1 MRLFI
6 ALPLSG
12 GARRALLDVQQD
24 MRNQGV
30 RANFSRAENLHLT
43 LAFLGEL
50 EGEAV
55 RAAQEAV
62 LSLKGEAF
70 SLTLDRT
77 GSFGGLYWASLRES
91 KPLEAL
97 AAQVRRALDQ
107 RGLNYDRK
115 PFRAHVT
122 LARQV
127 RAAGPFRIVL
137 PPVET
142 AAERVVLMQS
152 SRVDGKLTYTP
163 LAERR
168 LNG

>member
-6 ALPLSG
+6 ALPLSEDVC
-12 GARRALLDVQQD
+12 RTLSDVQRE
-24 MRNQGV
+24 MRARGV
-30 RANFSRAENLHLT
+30 RANFSRLENLHLT

-50 EGEAV
+50 EGDAV

-62 LSLKGEAF
+62 LSLTGEPF
-70 SLTLDRT
+70 TMTLDRLGNF
-77 GSFGGLYWASLRES
+77 GSLYWAGLRES

-97 AAQVRRALDQ
+97 AARVRRALDQ
-107 RGLNYDRK
+107 RGLAYDRK
-115 PFRAHVT
+115 PFRAHIT

-127 RAAGPFRIVL
+127 RVSGPFRMEL
-137 PPVET
+137 PPIEA
-142 AAERVVLMQS
+142 AAEWVVLMQS
-152 SRVDGKLTYTP
+152 SRVDGRLTYTP